1 MVTPDTVS
9 VRKTRRLQRVHARAM
24 RRNPSEAERKF
35 WWLVRGRRLAG
46 YKFKRQFLI
55 GPYIADFACLEA
67 KLAVE
72 LDGGQHQ
79 NQTDYDEN
87 RTMFLQRQGW
97 QVLRFWNNDVL
108 NQLDGVLSMVVS
120 TLTTLPPS

>member
-1 MVTPDTVS
+1 
-9 VRKTRRLQRVHARAM
+9 M

-72 LDGGQHQ
+72 LDGGQHSKQ
-79 NQTDYDEN
+79 IAYDQM
-87 RTMFLQRQGW
+87 RDAYMTARGYR
-97 QVLRFWNNDVL
+97 VLRFWNTELFVNE
-108 NQLDGVLSMVVS
+108 DGVVEML
-120 TLTTLPPS
+120 LCQLKRPPHPNPLPQQGERGDIPTA